1 MSTPSHINDEQC
13 HAAKTASADL
23 LRTEPGQTFYL
34 VTQGCR
40 VNQYESQAMR
50 EAWAKDGLLETED
63 PNLADIV
70 LINSCAV
77 TERAVLDLGKLV
89 RGFTALEPPPRIV
102 VAGCAVEADRKRI
115 LALPGVDAV
124 IDQKTKLHRTSSLFP
139 DMRISGYKRSR
150 AVIKVQ
156 DGCSHGCTY
165 CIIPSTRGPSV
176 SREGREVIAE
186 ARRLLASGVREMS
199 VCGINLRQYGRD
211 LSPRRDFWDLLAEVD
226 RALAPEWAGLARL
239 RLGSL
244 EPGDLHAR
252 ALDVLS
258 QTRLMSPHLHL
269 SLQSGSPAVL
279 RRMGRGHY
287 SPEGIAQF
295 LTELSKIW
303 PIFGLG
309 ADIIAGFPGE
319 TEEHFTQTL
328 DLTTRLP
335 LSYVHVFPY
344 SERPGTPAA
353 SFPQAVPGHVR
364 RERAKAIRQVV
375 SKKRRLFL
383 ERLLHLPAMQVAL
396 EENGA
401 GMNEFYVECTVDGA
415 GATRKLVQVMPIG
428 LTTHGLRVKKV
439 EEMS

>member
-1 MSTPSHINDEQC
+1 LNTSSTLHDAHC
-13 HAAKTASADL
+13 HAWENIKAAL
-23 LRTEPGQTFYL
+23 TEPGRTFYL

-40 VNQYESQAMR
+40 VNQYESQALR
-50 EAWAKDGLLETED
+50 EIWTSNGLLETDD
-63 PNLADIV
+63 PTAADMV
-70 LINSCAV
+70 FINSCAV

-89 RGFTALEPPPRIV
+89 RGFTALEPRPRII

-115 LALPGVDAV
+115 LDLPGVDAV
-124 IDQKTKLHRTSSLFP
+124 MDQKTKVRRTSALFP

-199 VCGINLRQYGRD
+199 LCGINLRQYGRD

-226 RALAPEWAGLARL
+226 RALAPEWAGRARL

-244 EPGDLHAR
+244 EPGDLHAK
-252 ALDVLS
+252 ALDVLG

-287 SPEGIAQF
+287 NPEGIALF
-295 LTELSKIW
+295 LTELAEIW

-309 ADIIAGFPGE
+309 ADIITGFPGE

-328 DLTTRLP
+328 DLTSRLP
-335 LSYVHVFPY
+335 LSYAHVFPY

-353 SFPQAVPGHVR
+353 TFAQAVPGHVR
-364 RERAKAIRQVV
+364 RERAKAVRRIV

-396 EENGA
+396 EENGS
-401 GMNEFYVECTVDGA
+401 GMNEFYVECAVDGA
-415 GATRKLVQVMPIG
+415 DAARKLEQVVPVG
-428 LTTHGLRVKKV
+428 LTPRGLRVRKT
-439 EEMS
+439 EEIS